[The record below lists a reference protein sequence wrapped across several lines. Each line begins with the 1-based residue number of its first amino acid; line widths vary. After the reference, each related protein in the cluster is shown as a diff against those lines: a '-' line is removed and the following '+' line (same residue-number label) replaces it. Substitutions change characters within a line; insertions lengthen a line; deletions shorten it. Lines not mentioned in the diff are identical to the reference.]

1 MDKHQEYEKVIK
13 SLKNVQKY
21 IHSADLITI
30 KAHIEAIEKAKK
42 EFDQLQNN
50 LEEKIV
56 QCRKQIEK
64 ENKNVSDKFSILV
77 DKVENSLTENI
88 EENNKDCEETKNYLT
103 EIQSKTSE
111 ILELE

>member
-1 MDKHQEYEKVIK
+1 MDKHQGYEKVIK

-56 QCRKQIEK
+56 QCGNQIEK
-64 ENKNVSDKFSILV
+64 ENKNTSDKFLILIE
-77 DKVENSLTENI
+77 KVENSLTENI
-88 EENNKDCEETKNYLT
+88 DENNKNSQETKYYLI
-103 EIQSKTSE
+103 EIQSNASE